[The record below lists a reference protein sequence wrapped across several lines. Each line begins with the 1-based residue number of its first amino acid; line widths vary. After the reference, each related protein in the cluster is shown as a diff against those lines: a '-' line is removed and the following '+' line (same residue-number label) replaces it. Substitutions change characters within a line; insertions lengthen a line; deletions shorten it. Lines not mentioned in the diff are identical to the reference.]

1 MMYEVPLLS
10 RFSLAL
16 PVVSAMP
23 EGEPSFSDSC
33 SCQAVDCF
41 ESRSRSDLP
50 FRRRVFAAGDLN
62 GDGRPELVEQRV
74 GGRKGELRA
83 HFFSDDLDEVVDVPF
98 QCSEEEEQGWMLKG
112 VFRTSPGV
120 KESYLVFQNEDEIV
134 LRRCDGI
141 ELKKSV
147 SLGIGGRY
155 HDVVGFCDFLGRSRE
170 DIVCRRDDGSLCIF
184 IMDGLAVKDVRHF
197 PDSVAVSGG
206 WNVVG
211 AGRFHSSALGG
222 PLGDAYTDLVLQH
235 RDGTRKVALFEGT
248 VPQSEHVIW
257 HSGVSD
263 DDALVAVADMNGDG
277 NGDLV
282 CEKADGSVYVVLMEG
297 LQRKTVVPVIGPCK
311 EEDWILL

>member
-16 PVVSAMP
+16 PLVPAMP
-23 EGEPSFSDSC
+23 EGESSFSDSR

-41 ESRSRSDLP
+41 ESRSRREAPSP
-50 FRRRVFAAGDLN
+50 RRVFAAGDLN

-74 GGRKGELRA
+74 GELRA
-83 HFFSDDLDEVVDVPF
+83 HFFSDDLGEVVEVPL
-98 QCSEEEEQGWMLKG
+98 QCPEGEEQGWVLKG
-112 VFRTSPGV
+112 VFRTSPGA
-120 KESYLVFQNEDEIV
+120 KESYLVFQNDDEIV
-134 LRRCDGI
+134 LRRCDGT
-141 ELKKSV
+141 ELKEGV
-147 SLGIGGRY
+147 SLGIGGKF
-155 HDVVGFCDFLGRSRE
+155 HEVVGFCDFLGRDRE

-184 IMDGLAVKDVRHF
+184 IMDGLAVKEVRHF
-197 PDSVAVSGG
+197 PDSVAVPEG

-248 VPQSEHVIW
+248 ALQSEHVIW
-257 HSGVSD
+257 HGGMSD
-263 DDALVAVADMNGDG
+263 DDALVAVADMDGDG

-282 CEKADGSVYVVLMEG
+282 CEKANGSVYVVLMEG
-297 LQRKTVVPVIGPCK
+297 LQRRAVVPVIGPCQ
-311 EEDWILL
+311 EEDWILR